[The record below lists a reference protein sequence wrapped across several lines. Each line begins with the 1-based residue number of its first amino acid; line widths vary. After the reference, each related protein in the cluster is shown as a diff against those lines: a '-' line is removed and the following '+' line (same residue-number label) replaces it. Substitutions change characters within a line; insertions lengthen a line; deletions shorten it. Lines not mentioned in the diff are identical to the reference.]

1 MKYSESQKHKA
12 LLQYLCGHTPK
23 EIAEET
29 GIHFTTVYRWIDCW
43 KEIFEE
49 RVLTELPIQDM
60 GMILTRIAEL
70 QKQLDEQKR
79 MLSIIHESQVLQSI
93 PLNHRINIA
102 LRYSDTYPATQL
114 GQIFEIKLST
124 LYYHMRNAR
133 ERTKRHRQEDLL
145 CSTIAVIFEESG
157 KRFGAE
163 RIRLQMKKLGIR
175 ISKKRVIQL
184 MKQMGLYS
192 ADSEVS
198 HYCSSEANGL
208 ENAQDVQILQ

>member
-1 MKYSESQKHKA
+1 MKYSKTQKHDA

-23 EIAEET
+23 EIAENI
-29 GIHFTTVYRWIDCW
+29 GVHFTTVYRWIDCW
-43 KEIFEE
+43 KESSEE
-49 RVLTELPIQDM
+49 RTLAELPIQDM
-60 GMILTRIAEL
+60 GAVLTRIAEL

-102 LRYSDTYPATQL
+102 LRYTDIYSATQL

-124 LYYHMRNAR
+124 LYYHMRIAR
-133 ERTKRHRQEDLL
+133 EGSKCQRQEDLL
-145 CSTIAVIFEESG
+145 RSTTAAIFEESG

-163 RIRLQMKKLGIR
+163 RIRLQMKKQGIR
-175 ISKKRVIQL
+175 ISKKRVIRL

-192 ADSEVS
+192 VDSEVS

-208 ENAQDVQILQ
+208 ENTQDVQILQ